1 MAVVASAAMRLCLMI
16 EGQEDV
22 TWPQWIALAETCER
36 VGLEGLFR
44 SDHYIS
50 VDEGSTRGSLDA
62 WTTLA
67 GLAARTE
74 RIRLG
79 TMVSP
84 ATFRH
89 PSVLGRAATTVDHI
103 SGGRVELGL
112 GAGWYE
118 REHRAFG
125 FPFPPLG
132 ERMEVFEEQ
141 AEVIVGQWTTESFSY
156 AGRHYR
162 LEDCDALPRP
172 VQRPHPPLI
181 VGGSGKR
188 RTVEVAARLGQEYNV
203 VGPTVAECRALR
215 RRMDEACARHGRD
228 PSSLVLSAMCMVVVG
243 VDAAEAE
250 ARAQRLVDLG
260 FERGDGASVLVENRG
275 TWVCGTVAEA
285 VARLRELADAGVE
298 RMMLQHLLHDDLDAV
313 ELFGRELVPAV
324 S

>member
-1 MAVVASAAMRLCLMI
+1 MCGDCPRFDGDSPRSRPIRRTVLASAAMRLCLMI

-44 SDHYIS
+44 SDHYVS
-50 VDEGSTRGSLDA
+50 VDEGATRGSLDA

-125 FPFPPLG
+125 IEFPPIGTRFDRLT
-132 ERMEVFEEQ
+132 EQ
-141 AEVIVGQWTTESFSY
+141 LEIVTGLWATPDGARYTY
-156 AGRHYR
+156 RGDHYE
-162 LEDCDALPRP
+162 LIDAPAVPQP
-172 VQRPHPPLI
+172 VQRAGPP
-181 VGGSGKR
+181 GSIG
-188 RTVEVAARLGQEYNV
+188 
-203 VGPTVAECRALR
+203 
-215 RRMDEACARHGRD
+215 
-228 PSSLVLSAMCMVVVG
+228 
-243 VDAAEAE
+243 
-250 ARAQRLVDLG
+250 
-260 FERGDGASVLVENRG
+260 
-275 TWVCGTVAEA
+275 
-285 VARLRELADAGVE
+285 
-298 RMMLQHLLHDDLDAV
+298 
-313 ELFGRELVPAV
+313 
-324 S
+324 

>member
-1 MAVVASAAMRLCLMI
+1 MRLCLMI

-44 SDHYIS
+44 SDHYVS
-50 VDEGSTRGSLDA
+50 VDEGATRGSLDA

-203 VGPTVAECRALR
+203 VGPTVEECRALR

-243 VDAAEAE
+243 ADAAEAE

-260 FERGDGASVLVENRG
+260 FEQGDGASVLAENRD
-275 TWVCGTVAEA
+275 TWVCGTAADA
-285 VARLRELADAGVE
+285 VTRLRELADAGVE

-313 ELFGRELVPAV
+313 ELLGRELVPAV
-324 S
+324 G

>member
-1 MAVVASAAMRLCLMI
+1 MRLCLMI

-44 SDHYIS
+44 SDHYVS
-50 VDEGSTRGSLDA
+50 VDEGATRGSLDA

-84 ATFRH
+84 TTFRH

-103 SGGRVELGL
+103 SGGRAELGL

-125 FPFPPLG
+125 FPFGPLG

-141 AEVIVGQWTTESFSY
+141 AEIIVGQWTTESFSHS
-156 AGRHYR
+156 GRHYV

-172 VQRPHPPLI
+172 VQRPHPPVI
-181 VGGSGKR
+181 IGGSGKR
-188 RTVEVAARLGQEYNV
+188 RTVEVAVRLGQEYNV
-203 VGPTVAECRALR
+203 VGPTVEESRDLR
-215 RRMDEACARHGRD
+215 RRMDEACDRHGRD
-228 PSSLVLSAMCMVVVG
+228 PRTLVLSAMCMVCVG
-243 VDAAEAE
+243 EDTAQAE
-250 ARAQRLVDLG
+250 ARAQRLADLG
-260 FERGDGASVLVENRG
+260 FEQGDGASVLAENRDS
-275 TWVCGTVAEA
+275 WVCGTVDEA

-298 RMMLQHLLHDDLDAV
+298 RIMLQHLLHDDLDAV

-324 S
+324 SAAL

>member
-1 MAVVASAAMRLCLMI
+1 
-16 EGQEDV
+16 
-22 TWPQWIALAETCER
+22 
-36 VGLEGLFR
+36 
-44 SDHYIS
+44 
-50 VDEGSTRGSLDA
+50 
-62 WTTLA
+62 
-67 GLAARTE
+67 
-74 RIRLG
+74 
-79 TMVSP
+79 MVSP

-203 VGPTVAECRALR
+203 VGPTVEECRALR

-228 PSSLVLSAMCMVVVG
+228 PSSLVLSAMCTVVVG
-243 VDAAEAE
+243 ADAAEAE

-260 FERGDGASVLVENRG
+260 FEVGDGASLLEENRD
-275 TWVCGTVAEA
+275 TWVCGTAADA
-285 VARLRELADAGVE
+285 VGRLRELADAGVE

>member
-1 MAVVASAAMRLCLMI
+1 MRLCLMI

-44 SDHYIS
+44 SDHYVS
-50 VDEGSTRGSLDA
+50 VDEGATRGSLDA

-103 SGGRVELGL
+103 SGGRAELGL

-125 FPFPPLG
+125 FPFGSLG

-141 AEVIVGQWTTESFSY
+141 AEIIVGQWTAHSFSY
-156 AGRHYR
+156 SGRHYQ

-172 VQRPHPPLI
+172 VQNPHPPVI
-181 VGGSGKR
+181 IGGSGKR

-203 VGPTVAECRALR
+203 VGPTVEECRDLR

-228 PSSLVLSAMCMVVVG
+228 PQTLVLSAMCTVCVG
-243 VDAAEAE
+243 EDAAQAE

-260 FERGDGASVLVENRG
+260 FEQGDGASVLAENRD

-285 VARLRELADAGVE
+285 IARLRELADAGVE

-313 ELFGRELVPAV
+313 ELFGRELAPAV

>member
-1 MAVVASAAMRLCLMI
+1 MPVVASVAMRLCLMI

-181 VGGSGKR
+181 IGGSGKR

-203 VGPTVAECRALR
+203 VGPTVTECRALR
-215 RRMDEACARHGRD
+215 TRMDEACARHGRD

-260 FERGDGASVLVENRG
+260 FEQGDGASVLAENRG

-285 VARLRELADAGVE
+285 VTRLRELADAGVE